1 MKDLMGMMGKLKD
14 MQSKMQ
20 NMQAEIAELEAE
32 GVAGGGMV
40 KVVLGVLKVM
50 LLGLFVFFEEGAR
63 CTLSLAAAV
72 ASVGSPIRGAKGA
85 GAAGAK
91 LFKLLGLVTL
101 SQTLDKAAGKGLK
114 SRQLHELTNL
124 RFI

>member
-40 KVVLGVLKVM
+40 KVM
-50 LLGLFVFFEEGAR
+50 L
-63 CTLSLAAAV
+63 
-72 ASVGSPIRGAKGA
+72 
-85 GAAGAK
+85 
-91 LFKLLGLVTL
+91 
-101 SQTLDKAAGKGLK
+101 AGKGDMTALTIDPSVFK
-114 SRQLHELTNL
+114 KTRRRFSR
-124 RFI
+124 I